1 MKKIILSLAMIAA
14 GAASYAQ
21 TEAGS
26 IMIGGTLGFG
36 TSGGSTEISGTSTPA
51 DGSVD
56 APKTN
61 TLTIAPSAAYFIQDN
76 LAVGAG
82 ISFGNSSMTAK
93 KYYDKT
99 TGTTTTPGPGFT
111 PGANDVAYDDKT
123 TTSGFGIN
131 LFVNKFND
139 LNDKWKWYY
148 GANLGFGTGGG
159 KTTIIKETTPGSGA
173 YTTSE
178 IDAPKSTNIG
188 LGANIGVTYFL
199 TENWAFFGG
208 LNNLLALNYTTTKS
222 ETDLNP
228 GTSTVK
234 TNNLS
239 LTLATGSV
247 TSGTVN
253 FGVFYFLG
261 K

>member
-1 MKKIILSLAMIAA
+1 MKKLILSLAMVAA
-14 GAASYAQ
+14 GAAAYAQ

-36 TSGGSTEISGTSTPA
+36 TSGGSTEVSGTNSPL
-51 DGSVD
+51 DGSTD

-61 TLTIAPSAAYFIQDN
+61 TLTIAPAGAYFIQDN
-76 LAVGAG
+76 LAVGLG
-82 ISFGNSSMTAK
+82 ISFGNSTNTVKRS
-93 KYYDKT
+93 YDNT
-99 TGTTTTPGPGFT
+99 TGAISTPPPTNPGP
-111 PGANDVAYDDKT
+111 NDVAFDDKT
-123 TTSGFGIN
+123 TMSGFGIN
-131 LFVNKFND
+131 VFANKFND
-139 LNDKWKWYY
+139 LNDKWKWFY
-148 GANLGFGTGGG
+148 GANLGFGTASG
-159 KTTIIKETTPGSGA
+159 KSTTVKETAAGSGV

-178 IDAPKSTNIG
+178 IDAPKTTNIG

-199 TENWAFFGG
+199 TKNWAFFGG
-208 LNNLLALNYTTTKS
+208 LNNLVALNYSMTKS

-228 GTSTVK
+228 GTLTAK
-234 TNNLS
+234 TNSLN